1 MLFNDFDASQ
11 NLLPHDGEVYCH
23 QNFLTFNE
31 AKFYFDNLL
40 AEIAWQQDEVI
51 MFGKKIT
58 TSRKV
63 AWYATENIPYTYSK
77 TTKQSLPFISSLA
90 TLLQKIEAT
99 TNAKFNACLLN
110 LYHNGNEGMGWH
122 ADDEKPIVTNSCIA
136 SLSLGAQRKFA
147 FKHKSDG
154 KKIELQLHNGSL
166 LSMQGATQQN
176 WLHQLP
182 KTTKVLQPRIN
193 LTFRLMHV

>member
-11 NLLPHDGEVYCH
+11 NLLPQDGEVYYH
-23 QNFLTFNE
+23 QNFLTSNE
-31 AKFYFDNLL
+31 AKFYFD
-40 AEIAWQQDEVI
+40 AFFKEIAWQQDEVI
-51 MFGKKIT
+51 MFGKKII

-77 TTKQSLPFISSLA
+77 TTKQSLPFISPLA

-99 TNAKFNACLLN
+99 TKAKFNACLLN

-122 ADDEKPIVTNSCIA
+122 ADDEKPIVANSCIA

-147 FKHKSDG
+147 FKHKANG
-154 KKIELQLHNGSL
+154 NKIELQLHNGSL
-166 LSMQGATQQN
+166 LAMQGTTQQN

-182 KTTKVLQPRIN
+182 KTTKVEEPRIN